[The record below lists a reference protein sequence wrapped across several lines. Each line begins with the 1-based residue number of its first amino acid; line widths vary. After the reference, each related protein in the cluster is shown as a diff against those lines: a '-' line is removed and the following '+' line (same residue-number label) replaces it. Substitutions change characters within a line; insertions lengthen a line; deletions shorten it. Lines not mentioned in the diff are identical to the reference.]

1 MTRLK
6 IFKYFSE
13 KYKQKTSPISEG
25 SDEILIQRKNLKS
38 YFNFIISKA
47 RKKNKKNNIELSKD
61 YNKTNSHEN
70 TKDTPFKFEKG
81 VNKSNSLWNKFTTN
95 VKANKKKKINNKNNN
110 SNNNNNNDDN
120 INVSKTVN
128 RLNKL
133 IANEHLK
140 ETKKNRKSFCFI
152 KNNNNNVERTKL
164 LKIDNED
171 NKKKGIFKMNFLK
184 LKNNKNV
191 KPMMPV
197 KNYSNN
203 INSKNNEKNIIP
215 SPNKDINI
223 LKNKFNK
230 KSLTDINRKNILCKM
245 QIKKDNP
252 INVVKDLFT
261 SHLFIYNKSISD
273 KENETH
279 IENNNKFVEE
289 KQVLNNIQS
298 KTTHPKQK
306 NVSHIDPQEE
316 MLTQYRNNFIQ
327 KLKNDMCY
335 KDYLEDYNLNM
346 NNNDNNNNNN
356 NDNNNKTN
364 FQRLN
369 CDNLYIHD
377 MHEKSKKKRLRKFI
391 PLSNK
396 KKRRVKPDNFN
407 FLKVI
412 GKGSYGKVLLVKH
425 TQSNKLYA
433 MKILRKDNIVSQ
445 NQFEHTKV
453 EKNILKCVSH
463 PFIVKMYYSFQTS
476 KKLYFILE
484 YCPGGELFFH
494 LSKLTKF
501 TENIARFYISEIIM
515 ALQYLHK
522 LNIIYRDLKPENVLL
537 DKYGH
542 IRLTDFGLSKEC
554 ISDNNSAKSLCGTP
568 EYLSPEIIHQTGHGK
583 SADWWSL
590 GIMLYEMVTGH
601 LPFNGESRDILFEN
615 IKYKKI
621 KISNRLSPEIAD
633 LLKKLLQKN
642 PQKRLGSGITDA
654 EEIKKHPFFKKINW
668 DDVRSKKISP
678 PFRPALFNKTDLQN
692 FDEEF
697 LCMSLRYSD
706 KFDTHSFDLNSH
718 NTLFRDFSY
727 NFNDD

>member
-13 KYKQKTSPISEG
+13 KYKQKTNPISDG

-47 RKKNKKNNIELSKD
+47 RKKNKKNNIENSKD
-61 YNKTNSHEN
+61 YNKTNSHESA
-70 TKDTPFKFEKG
+70 KDIPFQFEKG
-81 VNKSNSLWNKFTTN
+81 LKKSNSLWNKFTTN
-95 VKANKKKKINNKNNN
+95 VTANKKKNNNNINN
-110 SNNNNNNDDN
+110 SNNNDNSNN
-120 INVSKTVN
+120 INVAKTVN
-128 RLNKL
+128 KLNKL
-133 IANEHLK
+133 IANGNFK
-140 ETKKNRKSFCFI
+140 EIKKNRKSFCFI
-152 KNNNNNVERTKL
+152 KNNNNVERTKL
-164 LKIDNED
+164 LKIDDED
-171 NKKKGIFKMNFLK
+171 NKKKGIFKINFLK
-184 LKNNKNV
+184 LKNNKST
-191 KPMMPV
+191 KPMMST

-203 INSKNNEKNIIP
+203 INSKNNEKSAIP
-215 SPNKDINI
+215 SPNKEISI

-230 KSLTDINRKNILCKM
+230 NSLTNFNRKHAICKM

-252 INVVKDLFT
+252 INVVKDLF
-261 SHLFIYNKSISD
+261 SNNMFIYNKSISD
-273 KENETH
+273 KENDTH
-279 IENNNKFVEE
+279 IKNNNQFVEE

-298 KTTHPKQK
+298 KTAPSKQR
-306 NVSHIDPQEE
+306 NVSQIDPQEE
-316 MLTQYRNNFIQ
+316 MLTQYRNDFIR

-335 KDYLEDYNLNM
+335 EDYLEDYNLNM
-346 NNNDNNNNNN
+346 NNN
-356 NDNNNKTN
+356 NKNN

-377 MHEKSKKKRLRKFI
+377 MYEKSKKKRLRKFI

-396 KKRRVKPDNFN
+396 KKRRIKPDNFN

-433 MKILRKDNIVSQ
+433 MKILKKDNIISQ

-501 TENIARFYISEIIM
+501 TENIARFYISEIII

-537 DKYGH
+537 DKNGH

-590 GIMLYEMVTGH
+590 GVMLYEMVTGQ
-601 LPFNGESRDILFEN
+601 LPFNGKSRDLLFEN

-621 KISNRLSPEIAD
+621 KISNRLSPEVVD

-668 DDVRSKKISP
+668 DDVSSKKLSP
-678 PFRPALFNKTDLQN
+678 PFKPALFNKTDLQN

-697 LCMSLRYSD
+697 LCMSLRHSD

-727 NFNDD
+727 NFNEN